1 MNKPV
6 PSDGETTVL
15 TETTVQPDEQ
25 LEDVALRPRGFAE
38 FIGQAETKRN
48 LDLVIRAAKERNQA
62 PEHMLLYGPPGLGK
76 TSLAHVA
83 ATELAVPIRITSGP
97 ALERTGDIAS
107 ILSSLQEGE
116 LLFIDEIHRLQR
128 PVEEMLY
135 SAMEDF
141 ALDLVLGKGVAAKT
155 MRLQLPRFTLIGA
168 TTRIGQLSAPLR
180 DRFGA
185 HFHLDFYETSE
196 LQQLLLTSATRLSV
210 QLDEPGALVIA
221 ARCRRTPRIANRLL
235 RRVRDYAQVHRLD
248 LITRGVAER
257 ALSLLNIDQYGL
269 DRLDRRLLA
278 VMVQQFDGG
287 PVGLSTLSAALGED
301 ADTIEDVYE
310 PFLIREGF
318 LLRSPRGRIATSK
331 AIGLVHSD
339 GVGA

>member
-1 MNKPV
+1 MSDAVV
-6 PSDGETTVL
+6 PGGEPTIL
-15 TETTVQPDEQ
+15 TEATVQPNEQ
-25 LEDVALRPRGFAE
+25 VEDVALRPRGFAD
-38 FIGQAETKRN
+38 FVGQSETKRN
-48 LDLVIRAAKERNQA
+48 LDLVIRAARERNQA
-62 PEHMLLYGPPGLGK
+62 PEHMLFYGPPGLGK

-83 ATELAVPIRITSGP
+83 ASELGVPIRITSGP
-97 ALERTGDIAS
+97 AMERTGDIAS
-107 ILSSLQEGE
+107 ILSSLQDGE

-155 MRLQLPRFTLIGA
+155 MRLQLPRFTLVGA

-185 HFHLDFYETSE
+185 HFHLDFYELGE
-196 LQQLLLTSATRLSV
+196 LQQLLIASADRLGV
-210 QLDEPGALVIA
+210 ALDQAGAAAIA
-221 ARCRRTPRIANRLL
+221 SRCRRTPRIANRLL
-235 RRVRDYAQVHRLD
+235 RRVRDYLQVHRLD
-248 LITRGVAER
+248 LITEGVAER
-257 ALSLLNIDQYGL
+257 ALGMLNIDQHGL

-278 VMVQQFDGG
+278 AMVQQFDAG

-318 LLRSPRGRIATSK
+318 LLRSPRGRVATPK
-331 AIGLVHSD
+331 AIGLIQA
-339 GVGA
+339 GAVA

>member
-1 MNKPV
+1 MNESMP
-6 PSDGETTVL
+6 ETEFTVL
-15 TETTVQPDEQ
+15 TQPAARPEEQ
-25 LEDVALRPRGFAE
+25 QEDVALRPRGFAE
-38 FIGQAETKRN
+38 FIGQEQTKRN
-48 LDLVIRAAKERNQA
+48 LSLVIEAAKQRGQP
-62 PEHMLLYGPPGLGK
+62 PEHLLLYGPPGLGK
-76 TSLAHVA
+76 TSLAHVV
-83 ATELAVPIRITSGP
+83 ATELAAPIRITSGP

-135 SAMEDF
+135 TAMEDF

-155 MRLQLPRFTLIGA
+155 MRLDLPRFTLVGA

-185 HFHLDFYETSE
+185 HFHLDFYEPE
-196 LQQLLLTSATRLSV
+196 DLARLVEASAARLGIRI
-210 QLDEPGALVIA
+210 DAAGAA
-221 ARCRRTPRIANRLL
+221 AVARRCRRTPRIANRLL
-235 RRVRDYAQVHRLD
+235 RRVRDFAQVHGHAA
-248 LITRGVAER
+248 ITAELASS
-257 ALSLLNIDQYGL
+257 ALAALNIDGFGL
-269 DRLDRRLLA
+269 DRLDRRLLELI
-278 VMVQQFDGG
+278 VRQFDAG

-318 LLRSPRGRIATSK
+318 LTRTPRGRMATP
-331 AIGLVHSD
+331 AAVRLVQA
-339 GVGA
+339 GEAG

>member
-1 MNKPV
+1 MPG
-6 PSDGETTVL
+6 GEPTIL
-15 TETTVQPDEQ
+15 TEATVQPNEQ
-25 LEDVALRPRGFAE
+25 VEDVALRPHGLAD

-48 LDLVIRAAKERNQA
+48 LDLVIRAAKERHQA
-62 PEHMLLYGPPGLGK
+62 PEHMLFYGPPGLGK

-83 ATELAVPIRITSGP
+83 ASELGVPIRVTSGP
-97 ALERTGDIAS
+97 AMERTGDIAS
-107 ILSSLQEGE
+107 ILSSLQDGE

-185 HFHLDFYETSE
+185 HFHLDFYELNE
-196 LQQLLLTSATRLSV
+196 LEQLLLVSAQRLDV
-210 QLDEPGALVIA
+210 VLDAAGAAAIA
-221 ARCRRTPRIANRLL
+221 SRCRRTPRIANRLL
-235 RRVRDYAQVHRLD
+235 RRVRDYLQVHRLGV
-248 LITRGVAER
+248 ITEGVAER
-257 ALSLLNIDQYGL
+257 ALTMLNIDRHGL

-278 VMVQQFDGG
+278 TMVQQFDAG

-318 LLRSPRGRIATSK
+318 LQRSPRGRVATPK
-331 AIGLVHSD
+331 AIGLIQA
-339 GVGA
+339 GAAV

>member
-1 MNKPV
+1 MSELV
-6 PSDGETTVL
+6 PETEFTVL
-15 TETTVQPDEQ
+15 TQTTAQPEEQ

-38 FIGQAETKRN
+38 FVGQEETKRN
-48 LDLVIRAAKERNQA
+48 LDLVIRAAKERGQA
-62 PEHMLLYGPPGLGK
+62 PEHLLLYGPPGLGK
-76 TSLAHVA
+76 TSLAYVV
-83 ATELAVPIRITSGP
+83 ATELQKPIRITSGP

-135 SAMEDF
+135 PAMEDF
-141 ALDLVLGKGVAAKT
+141 ALDLVLGKGIAAKT
-155 MRLQLPRFTLIGA
+155 MRLALPRFTLIGA

-185 HFHLDFYETSE
+185 HFHLDFYETYE
-196 LQQLLLTSATRLSV
+196 LERLLIASAGRLGV
-210 QLDEPGALVIA
+210 QLDQGGAAVIA
-221 ARCRRTPRIANRLL
+221 TRCRRTPRIANRLL
-235 RRVRDYAQVHRLD
+235 RRVRDYAQVHHFDIITATVAAIALD
-248 LITRGVAER
+248 R
-257 ALSLLNIDQYGL
+257 LNIDQHGL
-269 DRLDRRLLA
+269 DRLDRRLLQLI
-278 VMVQQFDGG
+278 VQQFDTG

-318 LLRSPRGRIATSK
+318 LMRTPRGRMATPK
-331 AIGLVHSD
+331 AIKLVLS
-339 GVGA
+339 VGIEG